1 MREQK
6 SKEKAKANLMKALE
20 TCEDDILR
28 LELLGKIKQITVELE
43 GLETEI
49 AKEKTKTFGINK
61 EEIKFFLK
69 QFKNYDMLNVNHR
82 KAIIN
87 MLINKIYLYDDKIVF
102 TFQSGI
108 GKVEITD
115 KMYTDIKQN
124 TVEDNI
130 CLQVNSAH
138 HKNR

>member
-1 MREQK
+1 MF
-6 SKEKAKANLMKALE
+6 SPI
-20 TCEDDILR
+20 CI
-28 LELLGKIKQITVELE
+28 
-43 GLETEI
+43 EI
-49 AKEKTKTFGINK
+49 AKEKKKTFGINK
-61 EEIKFFLK
+61 EEIKFFLN